1 MPGTSPH
8 RERGNEDGE
17 MIQRQKT
24 RKEGKQMVKKKGYA
38 GSIQNS
44 GSQFVKAPYAAETKR
59 GHSTVKKGDD
69 LRNGGNAG
77 KK

>member
-1 MPGTSPH
+1 
-8 RERGNEDGE
+8 
-17 MIQRQKT
+17 
-24 RKEGKQMVKKKGYA
+24 MVKKKGYA